1 MRTSFTIKEVRLRHF
16 ASCTE
21 KTEINNNV
29 TNTKKMASFTVKK
42 NTPFMLDA
50 EFQHFPLSYVN
61 ALRRILVGNSLP
73 QVVLSDIE
81 IMTNTTQMPHEMI
94 KHRVSLLPVAVHP
107 TDAETI
113 KNASVSLV
121 VSPIPDKD
129 RLITTDDFTIEKGPS
144 SLLMKDRDLNKP
156 LLFIK
161 VRKGE
166 EIHLGCKLSLDK
178 GSHVCTATYKF
189 HVDPERLKVDR
200 EKFLTKEGADPREF
214 DNFYYQKS
222 YSVDEHG
229 RPNWIDFQ
237 VESVGIIKSKE
248 LLSMANTHLRK
259 SIDEWISDAL
269 ENISRESEK
278 NVYSVNLKKGD
289 HTEGVLLQE
298 MMYHGGKTGFV
309 AYDILH
315 PLLKDLSLK
324 WISETKPEDVLK
336 EVQKKIHEYSDI
348 VEKAL

>member
-1 MRTSFTIKEVRLRHF
+1 
-16 ASCTE
+16 
-21 KTEINNNV
+21 
-29 TNTKKMASFTVKK
+29 MATCIVKK
-42 NTPFMLDA
+42 NSPFMLDV
-50 EFQHFPLSYVN
+50 EFQHFPLTFIN
-61 ALRRILVGNSLP
+61 ALRRILVGNYLP
-73 QVVLSDIE
+73 MVVLSDIE
-81 IMTNTTQMPHEMI
+81 ISANTTQMPHEMI
-94 KHRVSLLPVAVHP
+94 KHRTSLLPVAVYP

-113 KNASVSLV
+113 KNATISLV
-121 VSPIPDKD
+121 VTPIPDKE

-166 EIHLGCKLSLDK
+166 ELHLGGKLSLDK
-178 GSHVCTATYKF
+178 GSHVCTATYKY
-189 HVDPERLKVDR
+189 HIDPERLKVDR

-229 RPNWIDFQ
+229 RPNWVDFQ

-248 LLSMANTHLRK
+248 LLKMANDYLRK
-259 SIDEWISDAL
+259 TIDEWITEGLDS
-269 ENISRESEK
+269 ISRESEK

-289 HTEGVLLQE
+289 HTEGALLQE
-298 MMYHGGKTGFV
+298 MAYHGKKTGFV

-315 PLLKDLSLK
+315 PLLKDMSLK
-324 WISETKPEDVLK
+324 WISDSSPEEVLNDIRK
-336 EVQKKIHEYSDI
+336 RIHEYSDI